1 MVIESDGETS
11 EVKTV
16 TDTTFMLLPLADK
29 SEYFSDPTFCTARSR
44 DDAKDSGITSATEP
58 LSGRT
63 EILPFVEPFWMIVPD
78 ILGVWARS
86 LIGPWMMLTVPL
98 VFLYLQSLILLRW
111 KGLELSH
118 LEQLPLFIVAALCL
132 YLIKLGEL
140 VADIAL
146 IPWLF
151 VFPGNTMFGGI

>member
-1 MVIESDGETS
+1 
-11 EVKTV
+11 
-16 TDTTFMLLPLADK
+16 
-29 SEYFSDPTFCTARSR
+29 
-44 DDAKDSGITSATEP
+44 
-58 LSGRT
+58 
-63 EILPFVEPFWMIVPD
+63 MIVPD

-86 LIGPWMMLTVPL
+86 LIGPSMMLTVPL

-140 VADIAL
+140 VADTAL

-151 VFPGNTMFGGI
+151 VFPGNTIIGGI